1 MAVRD
6 TVLLLVSVG
15 RFGCFGY
22 GAASLREYDLFFR
35 TSIEGACSGSLRGSW
50 LLQSQTSAAI
60 LSRVRYISA
69 DIVSLFESSMPA
81 LFEGLVALSQPL
93 SPSWARFILA
103 DIGDV
108 SLREFDG
115 LLNLVPALFESLVSN
130 PLPCLLESP
139 AYFLCRLSSRVPV
152 GYSLYRPTESTASFC
167 LRLSASVKVRHV
179 SARDRRPIPLAVTEA
194 RMRLFAGLTS
204 KYLVSEGRQAKL
216 KLALTTSIEYHA
228 SLTRT
233 KPGLEIAM
241 RKVQEDRLKWEHDM
255 IAKLGDFPI
264 EEVDQQLQDTRSKGS
279 CWYMKSTYND
289 IPIHAVGHLRRDGPA
304 AKVLPY
310 KIDEAGLAFK
320 RLI

>member
-1 MAVRD
+1 MEVRD
-6 TVLLLVSVG
+6 TGS
-15 RFGCFGY
+15 
-22 GAASLREYDLFFR
+22 FFQAFQEL
-35 TSIEGACSGSLRGSW
+35 IW
-50 LLQSQTSAAI
+50 LT
-60 LSRVRYISA
+60 
-69 DIVSLFESSMPA
+69 
-81 LFEGLVALSQPL
+81 
-93 SPSWARFILA
+93 
-103 DIGDV
+103 
-108 SLREFDG
+108 
-115 LLNLVPALFESLVSN
+115 PALFESLVSN

-139 AYFLCRLSSRVPV
+139 AYFLCALV
-152 GYSLYRPTESTASFC
+152 LYRPTESTASFC